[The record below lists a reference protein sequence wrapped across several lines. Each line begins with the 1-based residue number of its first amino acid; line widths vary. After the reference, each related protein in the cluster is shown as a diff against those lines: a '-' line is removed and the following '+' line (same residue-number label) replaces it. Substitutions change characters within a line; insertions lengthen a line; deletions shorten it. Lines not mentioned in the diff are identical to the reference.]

1 MGTSDL
7 KRGKI
12 RAGDELCAIKQFW
25 SSCGPTNQCLKCWSW
40 KKWSPLKVVTV
51 LITWRDQ
58 SGSFK
63 MNISVLAVPSAIA
76 VALIWEGGLS
86 CSCNLRWLKMWDK
99 KKCFVSSGLTGERNG
114 LGVTAFRWHF
124 LVLIMQRQKGVL
136 SWVNGDRQN
145 ERTDSGGSSKCLVS
159 TSGGGV
165 NP

>member
-1 MGTSDL
+1 MSQVL
-7 KRGKI
+7 V
-12 RAGDELCAIKQFW
+12 L
-25 SSCGPTNQCLKCWSW
+25 

-145 ERTDSGGSSKCLVS
+145 ECTDSGGSSKCLVS
-159 TSGGGV
+159 TSGGGGQSLAKANLSACYNRTYIFNKLADLKLV
-165 NP
+165 IRGN